1 MEKSLHSS
9 QGQACPLGGTR
20 RTPWCQDQ
28 RQALGQP
35 GLSNA
40 AGPTMAGP
48 QVTLGTEMN
57 LEVMGWG
64 GDMRE
69 RLSEKGRGR
78 ETEKQRQREM
88 QVRDETDR
96 ERSTETERHRFRT
109 RKKRKLNELLGT
121 CRFYLTWNQP
131 GAHLSALKT

>member
-1 MEKSLHSS
+1 MEKRLHCS

-40 AGPTMAGP
+40 AGPTMAGS

-57 LEVMGWG
+57 LKVMGWG
-64 GDMRE
+64 GDRRE

-78 ETEKQRQREM
+78 ETEKQREM

-121 CRFYLTWNQP
+121 CQFYLTWDQP
-131 GAHLSALKT
+131 GAHLSAVKT